1 MTPTV
6 LFYNLDNEKG
16 RKLKVLCLGLKLR
29 VRSVPPE
36 EFGQTLDAVLGLAPK
51 QEQPEQG
58 EPFSEEMLVMAGLSS
73 QQMNGFLQGFRRKK
87 IPAVPL
93 KAVLTGTNG
102 QWSGY
107 HLREELQLEH
117 QAMLRGE
124 RAHEE
129 SRS

>member
-51 QEQPEQG
+51 QEEPEQG
-58 EPFSEEMLVMAGLSS
+58 EPFSEEMLVMAGLPPADEWLFAGVPAKKDSS
-73 QQMNGFLQGFRRKK
+73 GS
-87 IPAVPL
+87 PE
-93 KAVLTGTNG
+93 
-102 QWSGY
+102 SG
-107 HLREELQLEH
+107 
-117 QAMLRGE
+117 
-124 RAHEE
+124 AH
-129 SRS
+129 RD